1 MKNETEQFLKMSYD
15 ILENKQLNAGEKIT
29 LALIYSF
36 HNNKKEMYMSYGKM
50 ASRMGVS
57 RTTAIDRINSLRE
70 KGYIETKEINSK
82 RRIIIPLRMVEIP
95 TNVVDVPTTMVDV
108 PTDNGRNT
116 EQSMVGVVGAIIY
129 PSLNKKLANQSN
141 NELNNQI
148 KEILHHNTGA
158 VVKGWDLKKKIKEQI
173 LKDFS
178 TYYKTEFEQREYLFA
193 SIDNSDYNA
202 IINKTKLDCIKPE
215 QIELFI
221 WHRDI
226 DITKDYPTEELPE
239 LLVQYVK

>member
-36 HNNKKEMYMSYGKM
+36 YNNKKEMYMSYGKM
-50 ASRMGVS
+50 ALRMGVS
-57 RTTAIDRINSLRE
+57 RTTAVDRINLLRE

-129 PSLNKKLANQSN
+129 PSLDKKLANQPN
-141 NELNNQI
+141 NGLNNQI

-158 VVKGWDLKKKIKEQI
+158 VVNGLNLKRKIKELI
-173 LKDFS
+173 LNDCSKYFPTDSNWLF
-178 TYYKTEFEQREYLFA
+178 KWIEQDEFNKIKNRIGDISDNQMVLF
-193 SIDNSDYNA
+193 
-202 IINKTKLDCIKPE
+202 TWC
-215 QIELFI
+215 
-221 WHRDI
+221 RDVDVLI
-226 DITKDYPTEELPE
+226 DYPTEELPE
-239 LLVQYVK
+239 LLQQYVK

>member
-57 RTTAIDRINSLRE
+57 RTTAVDRINTLRE
-70 KGYIETKEINSK
+70 KGYIETKEIHSK

-116 EQSMVGVVGAIIY
+116 EQSMVDVVGAIIY
-129 PSLNKKLANQSN
+129 PSLDKKLDSQSN
-141 NELNNQI
+141 NGLNNQI
-148 KEILHHNTGA
+148 KEILHQTTGA
-158 VVKGWDLKKKIKEQI
+158 VVNGKELKGKIRAKI
-173 LKDFS
+173 LEDFS
-178 TYYKTEFEQREYLFA
+178 TYYKTEFDQMNNLFA
-193 SIDNSDYNA
+193 CIDRCDYNT
-202 IINKTKLDCIKPE
+202 IINRTKLDSITPE
-215 QIELFI
+215 QMELFI
-221 WHRDI
+221 WYERI
-226 DITKDYPTEELPE
+226 DITIDYPTEELPE

>member
-129 PSLNKKLANQSN
+129 PSLNKKLANQPN
-141 NELNNQI
+141 NVLNNQI

-158 VVKGWDLKKKIKEQI
+158 VVNGKELKGKIRAKI
-173 LKDFS
+173 LEDFS
-178 TYYKTEFEQREYLFA
+178 TYYKTEFDQMNNLFA
-193 SIDNSDYNA
+193 CIDRCDYNT
-202 IINKTKLDCIKPE
+202 IINRTKLDSITPE
-215 QIELFI
+215 QMELFI
-221 WHRDI
+221 WYERI
-226 DITKDYPTEELPE
+226 DITIDYPTEELPE